1 HRRRQILHES
11 WTLQGAVHGG
21 PRLRAVSRY
30 AQYPA
35 RPLEYDRAQED
46 RCARLDPDQ
55 GIFHGRQ
62 DLRRCTVHPVPDRD
76 DQMRYC
82 GTRQDTLPGRSRR
95 SYRAHCPAQEARCR
109 GQRQRQC
116 RGGAVIDDALA
127 ALRDGKFILLYDFDD
142 REGETDFAIR
152 SDAVTPR
159 DIVRMRKDGG
169 GLICTAVHP
178 VAAQRLGLPFASD
191 ALRATAVAEREG
203 DIPYDRKN
211 HSSFSLWV
219 NHRNTFTGITDRD
232 RTLTVNAIA
241 EQVKR
246 ALNGGGENFHEIF
259 RTPGHMALLRA
270 ADGLLDVRRGQTEL

>member
-1 HRRRQILHES
+1 
-11 WTLQGAVHGG
+11 
-21 PRLRAVSRY
+21 
-30 AQYPA
+30 
-35 RPLEYDRAQED
+35 
-46 RCARLDPDQ
+46 
-55 GIFHGRQ
+55 
-62 DLRRCTVHPVPDRD
+62 
-76 DQMRYC
+76 M
-82 GTRQDTLPGRSRR
+82 
-95 SYRAHCPAQEARCR
+95 
-109 GQRQRQC
+109 
-116 RGGAVIDDALA
+116 IDKALA

-152 SDAVTPR
+152 SDAVTPK

-178 VAAQRLGLPFASD
+178 VAAQKLGLPFASD
-191 ALRATAVAEREG
+191 ALRAIAVAEREG

-246 ALNGGGENFHEIF
+246 AMNGGNVNFHETF

-270 ADGLLDVRRGQTEL
+270 ADGLLDVRRGQTELSVAMAEMAGITPSITICEMLDDESGYALSKEDAKLYARKHKMEFVEGPEVLEAWDKAKKDRK

>member
-1 HRRRQILHES
+1 MI
-11 WTLQGAVHGG
+11 
-21 PRLRAVSRY
+21 
-30 AQYPA
+30 
-35 RPLEYDRAQED
+35 DRA
-46 RCARLDPDQ
+46 L
-55 GIFHGRQ
+55 
-62 DLRRCTVHPVPDRD
+62 
-76 DQMRYC
+76 
-82 GTRQDTLPGRSRR
+82 S
-95 SYRAHCPAQEARCR
+95 
-109 GQRQRQC
+109 
-116 RGGAVIDDALA
+116 

-191 ALRATAVAEREG
+191 ALRAVAVAERQG

-232 RTLTVNAIA
+232 RALTVNAIA
-241 EQVKR
+241 EQVKH
-246 ALNGGGENFHEIF
+246 ALNGGNVNFHEVF

-270 ADGLLDVRRGQTEL
+270 ADGLLDVRRGQTELSIALAQMAKITPAVTICEMLDDESGYALTKADAKTYARKHGLVFIEGNDVLERWEKGKTTY

>member
-1 HRRRQILHES
+1 
-11 WTLQGAVHGG
+11 
-21 PRLRAVSRY
+21 
-30 AQYPA
+30 
-35 RPLEYDRAQED
+35 
-46 RCARLDPDQ
+46 
-55 GIFHGRQ
+55 
-62 DLRRCTVHPVPDRD
+62 
-76 DQMRYC
+76 M
-82 GTRQDTLPGRSRR
+82 
-95 SYRAHCPAQEARCR
+95 
-109 GQRQRQC
+109 
-116 RGGAVIDDALA
+116 IDDALA

-159 DIVRMRKDGG
+159 HIVQMRKDGG

-178 VAAQRLGLPFASD
+178 TAALRLGLPFASD
-191 ALRATAVAEREG
+191 ALRAISVAEREG

-246 ALNGGGENFHEIF
+246 ALNGGSVNFHEVF

-270 ADGLLDVRRGQTEL
+270 ADGLLDQRKGQTELSIAMAQMAGITPAITICEMLDDESGYALSKEDARLYARKHRLVFVEGPEVLERWEAQAHRSY

>member
-1 HRRRQILHES
+1 
-11 WTLQGAVHGG
+11 
-21 PRLRAVSRY
+21 
-30 AQYPA
+30 
-35 RPLEYDRAQED
+35 
-46 RCARLDPDQ
+46 
-55 GIFHGRQ
+55 
-62 DLRRCTVHPVPDRD
+62 
-76 DQMRYC
+76 
-82 GTRQDTLPGRSRR
+82 
-95 SYRAHCPAQEARCR
+95 
-109 GQRQRQC
+109 
-116 RGGAVIDDALA
+116 VIDEALA
-127 ALRDGKFILLYDFDD
+127 ALAAGKFILLYDFDD

-159 DIVRMRKDGG
+159 DILRMRKDGG

-241 EQVKR
+241 DQVKR
-246 ALNGGGENFHEIF
+246 ALNGGGANFREVF

-270 ADGLLDVRRGQTEL
+270 AAGLLDQRHGQTELSIAMAEMAGITPAVTICEMLDDESGYALSKSDAKQYALRNGLVFVEGSEVMERWQTTKASR